1 MMRLVAAIALLAAVG
16 SDPTPRL
23 TWVRTLPAPH
33 SVGNGAETIAVLY
46 KLSDS
51 KEVDD
56 FLDTMIE
63 QVNHSGSLH
72 ADDAT
77 IHGQHLLG
85 DGSNKDAEKVVRR
98 DHPADAYAGIREF
111 TCGLAEREGERS
123 THDADGA
130 RLKQKLVWVEANCH
144 ARVDLI
150 DGRSMLKTESFYVRG
165 QGASSR
171 VTGLTDDEREQALHH
186 AARAAAIAAAEQITP
201 RRVRESVEL
210 DASAP
215 DFDRAYA
222 LIGSERFA
230 EARVL
235 WEKAL
240 LRESTS
246 AALHFNLALLCDAIG
261 DAAAA
266 QKHFGEAQ
274 RLDPASTRYRRANDA
289 FRKRMLPPATAMRPP
304 GR

>member
-1 MMRLVAAIALLAAVG
+1 MIRLVAAIALLAAVG

-23 TWVRTLPAPH
+23 TYVRTLPAPH
-33 SVGNGAETIAVLY
+33 SVGSGAETVAVLY

-51 KEVDD
+51 KQVDD
-56 FLDTMIE
+56 FLDKFIE
-63 QVNHSGSLH
+63 EVNRSGSLH

-85 DGSNKDAEKVVRR
+85 DGSNKDAEKIVRR

-111 TCGLAEREGERS
+111 TCGLTEREGERS

-171 VTGLTDDEREQALHH
+171 VTELTDDEREQAVQH
-186 AARAAAIAAAEQITP
+186 AARSAAIAAAEQITP
-201 RRVRESVEL
+201 RRVRESAEL

-230 EARVL
+230 DARQL

-240 LRESTS
+240 VREATS
-246 AALHFNLALLCDAIG
+246 AALHFNLALLCDAMG
-261 DAAAA
+261 DTPAT
-266 QKHFGEAQ
+266 QKHFAEAR
-274 RLDPASTRYRRANDA
+274 RLDPASTRYRRASDA
-289 FRKRMLPPATAMRPP
+289 FRKRMLSPAAGEKKP
-304 GR
+304 GL